1 MASTKELNIEDY
13 LLPNRNTL
21 LQDEGDDFYH
31 TTILDAELDPAQC
44 SFLGDDCVEID
55 TKDVT
60 YLTLSIENL
69 KELIQLIK
77 KAEKEY
83 KSNGLL

>member
-1 MASTKELNIEDY
+1 MASKKELNIEDY

-21 LQDEGDDFYH
+21 LQDEGDYFYH
-31 TTILDAELDPAQC
+31 TTILDAELDPVQC

-77 KAEKEY
+77 KAEKKY

>member
-21 LQDEGDDFYH
+21 L
-31 TTILDAELDPAQC
+31 QC

>member
-1 MASTKELNIEDY
+1 MVSTKELNIEDY

-31 TTILDAELDPAQC
+31 TTILDAELDPVQC

>member
-1 MASTKELNIEDY
+1 M
-13 LLPNRNTL
+13 
-21 LQDEGDDFYH
+21 LQDEGDAFYH
-31 TTILDAELDPAQC
+31 TTILDAELDPVQC